1 MINSRKPQ
9 KSKQKP
15 SNIAILYIILS
26 ICAVA
31 VVGLAIALIV
41 SSLNQQ
47 SIPKERQETPG
58 NSRII
63 PSVDKPVI
71 YLYPESEQKVTV
83 ELGYPDRLTT
93 SYPSYETGWNVLAQP
108 DGNLTDLST
117 GRSLYALYYESKYVG
132 FSRSDEGFVVRGEDT
147 AQFLEDKLT
156 ILGLNARE
164 AEEFIIYWLPKLE
177 PNPYNYIRFA
187 TSQEIADVMPLKITP
202 SPDNLIRV
210 LMLYEGLSEPVQVK
224 AQQLSS
230 PKRDGFT
237 VVEWGGTRISNEPVQ

>member
-15 SNIAILYIILS
+15 SNNTTLYIILS

-47 SIPKERQETPG
+47 SIPKERQEEPS
-58 NSRII
+58 NSRTI
-63 PSVDKPVI
+63 PTVEKPVI

-93 SYPSYETGWNVLAQP
+93 SYPSYETGWNVSAQP

-117 GRSLYALYYESKYVG
+117 GRSLYALYYESKYAG

-147 AQFLEDKLT
+147 SQFLEDKLT

-177 PNPYNYIRFA
+177 SNPYNYIRFA
-187 TSQEIADVMPLKITP
+187 TSQEITDVMPLKITP

-224 AQQLSS
+224 AQQLSL

-237 VVEWGGTRISNEPVQ
+237 VVEWGGTKISNEPVQ